1 MARGNLWAPDPGV
14 TISRHRGL
22 TGHPTANAQEL
33 YERYL
38 AAAQKTT
45 AANVGKHSGLW
56 DRTEPVLSWLLP
68 DDTLA
73 EAQPAALKRS
83 TMLTEPHYDMLCGD
97 YCRLFAAAKAQ

>member
-1 MARGNLWAPDPGV
+1 MARGNLWAPRSRCDHLPPPGPF
-14 TISRHRGL
+14 RQ
-22 TGHPTANAQEL
+22 PTANAQEL
-33 YERYL
+33 HERYL

-56 DRTEPVLSWLLP
+56 DRTEPVLSWLLL